1 MSASS
6 TSGGGSARNG
16 ASRSSTGQNGI
27 PSARYTPSSSG
38 ASGSGSSAATYSRD
52 PVARTSSVPNRPGSA
67 TTSSTGTPST
77 VTPYA
82 RRADRSSTETIA
94 GSASNAFSTGA
105 ALFAETTTA
114 NRSLESLARRGS
126 PAATPPSGAA

>member
-1 MSASS
+1 MAASAIASTLSRPSDQVVWQWRSPRMSASS
-6 TSGGGSARNG
+6 TSGGGSPRNG

-38 ASGSGSSAATYSRD
+38 ASGSDSSAATYSRD

-82 RRADRSSTETIA
+82 RRADRS
-94 GSASNAFSTGA
+94 
-105 ALFAETTTA
+105 
-114 NRSLESLARRGS
+114 
-126 PAATPPSGAA
+126 